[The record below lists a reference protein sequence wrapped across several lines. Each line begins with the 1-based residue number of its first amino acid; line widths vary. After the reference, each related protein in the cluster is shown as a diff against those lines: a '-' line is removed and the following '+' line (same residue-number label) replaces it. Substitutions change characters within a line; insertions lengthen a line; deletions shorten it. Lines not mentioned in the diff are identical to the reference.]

1 MSTTTA
7 PATATGA
14 PPAPPAITQAD
25 RNRIDAALNTALRR
39 LPPGGGPGGP
49 GGPGGGGGGGGLP
62 GAPGGGGPP
71 GIPPA
76 QLVPI
81 PAAADLKQLGTGP
94 TVFEGD
100 RQLADA
106 FVREIGSYFRANKG
120 VPGFNSPLRKV
131 AIALTYIKGPRV
143 DGWADDMAV
152 WLDSLHPVNDNYDY
166 IWERFLQS
174 FEAQFQDSAKQQ
186 RARMML
192 DTITFKFP
200 EIDQYI
206 ANFED
211 LARKAGYTV
220 GNDETVSL
228 FLRGLRSSPDVFE

>member
-1 MSTTTA
+1 M
-7 PATATGA
+7 
-14 PPAPPAITQAD
+14 AI
-25 RNRIDAALNTALRR
+25 
-39 LPPGGGPGGP
+39 
-49 GGPGGGGGGGGLP
+49 
-62 GAPGGGGPP
+62 
-71 GIPPA
+71 
-76 QLVPI
+76 
-81 PAAADLKQLGTGP
+81 
-94 TVFEGD
+94 
-100 RQLADA
+100 
-106 FVREIGSYFRANKG
+106 
-120 VPGFNSPLRKV
+120 
-131 AIALTYIKGPRV
+131 
-143 DGWADDMAV
+143 

-206 ANFED
+206 ADFED

-228 FLRGLRSSPDVFE
+228 FLRGLRSSPDVFERVIDKDPQNYFQLKDAAISITKNRQLLNALRRNTTGINPLQRNFQRTPFF